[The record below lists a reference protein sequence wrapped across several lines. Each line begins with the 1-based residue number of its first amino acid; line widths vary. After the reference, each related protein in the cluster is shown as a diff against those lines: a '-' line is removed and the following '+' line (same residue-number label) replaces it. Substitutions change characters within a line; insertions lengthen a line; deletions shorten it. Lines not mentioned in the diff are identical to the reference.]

1 MSIQKVKIEKFLVLD
16 NFEADI
22 KGKNIYLRADNGR
35 GKSSFLRFIQIA
47 MGRTDLIPDNMPVDG
62 EVVADKNGKE
72 YLFKVETSKAGK
84 VKVSVTCDGLTDERK
99 GAIAAI
105 VGANKF
111 NIDEFIELSKSK
123 AGQKE
128 QVKIFKSFLSKE
140 IQDDLNRF
148 EAHISS
154 MYNERTEVNKD
165 KVSAEKLIQ
174 NHPLKHVPDL
184 SVYYP
189 VSIEE
194 LTKKKED
201 IRVKLNG
208 EYQNARKVNQEI
220 RDAHKVKCDKLRAEV
235 DAYNLSISVHSK
247 VYQDCQAAHEILIK
261 NGFKSGEGFVF
272 LDSLKANITEAKAY
286 IESPLEGL
294 IDEMPSNAP
303 IIAID
308 EEILKATETNS
319 NYIAAQQ
326 LIKYRQQFK
335 ELEDIAGELT
345 VKIDSE
351 RQAISDT
358 IKQMDSPVE
367 GLEYDNDILR
377 YNGVEVSINS
387 MSTSEIIELGVKLKM
402 AENKEL
408 GILLIEHGES
418 IGKERMSYI
427 MDIAKKNNFQV
438 IMEEVVRGQEKLTV
452 EFIIE

>member
-84 VKVSVTCDGLTDERK
+84 VKVSVTCDGL
-99 GAIAAI
+99 
-105 VGANKF
+105 
-111 NIDEFIELSKSK
+111 IELSKSK